1 MAGGLLNLIAIGN
14 QNVILNGNPTK
25 SFFKC
30 KYLKYTNFG
39 MQKYRIDQTGQAN
52 LNLTQKVRYSFKI
65 PRYADLLMDTY
76 LVINL
81 PNIWSPILRYI
92 DPYDITKTTHEYRP
106 YEFQWIKNLG
116 SQIIDEITINI
127 GPVEVQKYSGQYLQ
141 NMVERDFYGDKK
153 KLYNI
158 MTGNID
164 ELNDPAN
171 FSNRKNNYPNAWK
184 KNDADIDGIEPS
196 IHGQQ
201 LYIPINTWFTL
212 ASTMALPLI
221 CLQYEDLVINFTLKP
236 IQELFTIKDVIYDI
250 STNDLSLNIYKH
262 NDTNIFGKYY
272 NYEEI
277 PRIQPEQN
285 KDINYGYHRFIQQPP
300 VKDISSVDYLYK
312 DTRLFNNYDIHLIT
326 TQCFLD
332 NDERI
337 LFAQNT
343 QNYLVKKIYEHNI
356 PLKQKTGKITFD
368 TNGLVSSWMWYMQ
381 RNDVYKRNEWSNYT
395 NWPYENNIPNYL
407 EKLTDLN
414 GNYLLYNNKNNRL
427 NLDASKNIY
436 ITGYEPTIYQQT
448 NQKNIMKDFAIIA
461 DGKYRE
467 NSFPEGLYN
476 KIEKYART
484 TGSSKE
490 GLYTYNFCLNND
502 PFKIQPSG
510 AFNTNKFKTI
520 EFEYNNY
527 QNPPIDLSN
536 VNFST
541 ICDPDTG
548 EIIATTK
555 EPNSIYT
562 YNYNLHIFEERY
574 NILQFNSG
582 TANFIYNT

>member
-52 LNLTQKVRYSFKI
+52 LNLTQKMKYSFKI

-81 PNIWSPILRYI
+81 PNIWSPILKYI
-92 DPYDITKTTHEYRP
+92 DPYDITKTTYEYRP

-184 KNDADIDGIEPS
+184 KNDTDIDGIEPS

-262 NDTNIFGKYY
+262 NDTNIFGNHY
-272 NYEEI
+272 NYQEI

-285 KDINYGYHRFIQQPP
+285 KDVNYGYHRFIQQPP
-300 VKDISSVDYLYK
+300 VKDISSVDYLYE

-332 NDERI
+332 NEERI

-343 QNYLVKKIYEHNI
+343 QNYLIKKIYEHNI

-414 GNYLLYNNKNNRL
+414 GNYLLYNNNNNKL

-436 ITGYEPTIYQQT
+436 ITGYEPTIYEQT

-502 PFKIQPSG
+502 PFKIQPTG

-548 EIIATTK
+548 EIIATSK

>member
-236 IQELFTIKDVIYDI
+236 IQELFTVKDVIYDI

-262 NDTNIFGKYY
+262 NETNIFGKYY

-277 PRIQPEQN
+277 PRIHFL
-285 KDINYGYHRFIQQPP
+285 I
-300 VKDISSVDYLYK
+300 
-312 DTRLFNNYDIHLIT
+312 RLFI
-326 TQCFLD
+326 
-332 NDERI
+332 
-337 LFAQNT
+337 
-343 QNYLVKKIYEHNI
+343 
-356 PLKQKTGKITFD
+356 
-368 TNGLVSSWMWYMQ
+368 
-381 RNDVYKRNEWSNYT
+381 
-395 NWPYENNIPNYL
+395 
-407 EKLTDLN
+407 
-414 GNYLLYNNKNNRL
+414 
-427 NLDASKNIY
+427 
-436 ITGYEPTIYQQT
+436 
-448 NQKNIMKDFAIIA
+448 
-461 DGKYRE
+461 
-467 NSFPEGLYN
+467 
-476 KIEKYART
+476 
-484 TGSSKE
+484 
-490 GLYTYNFCLNND
+490 
-502 PFKIQPSG
+502 
-510 AFNTNKFKTI
+510 
-520 EFEYNNY
+520 
-527 QNPPIDLSN
+527 
-536 VNFST
+536 
-541 ICDPDTG
+541 
-548 EIIATTK
+548 
-555 EPNSIYT
+555 
-562 YNYNLHIFEERY
+562 
-574 NILQFNSG
+574 
-582 TANFIYNT
+582 

>member
-52 LNLTQKVRYSFKI
+52 LNLTQKMKYSFKI

-81 PNIWSPILRYI
+81 PNIWSPILKYI
-92 DPYDITKTTHEYRP
+92 DPYDITKTTYEYRP

-236 IQELFTIKDVIYDI
+236 IQELFTVKDVIYDI

-262 NDTNIFGKYY
+262 NEANIFGNHY
-272 NYEEI
+272 NYQEI

-285 KDINYGYHRFIQQPP
+285 KDVNYGYHRFIQQPP
-300 VKDISSVDYLYK
+300 VKDISSSGYLYE
-312 DTRLFNNYDIHLIT
+312 DTRLFNNYDIHLVT

-332 NDERI
+332 NEERI

-343 QNYLVKKIYEHNI
+343 QNYLIKKIYEHNI

-476 KIEKYART
+476 KIEKYARNI
-484 TGSSKE
+484 GSSKE

-502 PFKIQPSG
+502 PFKIQPTG

-555 EPNSIYT
+555 EPTSIYT

>member
-52 LNLTQKVRYSFKI
+52 LNLTQKMKYSFKI

-81 PNIWSPILRYI
+81 PNIWSPILKYI
-92 DPYDITKTTHEYRP
+92 DPYDITKTTYEYRP

-184 KNDADIDGIEPS
+184 KNDTDIDGIEPS

-262 NDTNIFGKYY
+262 NDTNIFGNHY
-272 NYEEI
+272 NYQEI

-285 KDINYGYHRFIQQPP
+285 KDVNYAYHRFIQQPP
-300 VKDISSVDYLYK
+300 VKDISSVDYLYE

-332 NDERI
+332 NEERI

-343 QNYLVKKIYEHNI
+343 QNYLIKKIYEHNI

-414 GNYLLYNNKNNRL
+414 GNYLLYNNNNNKL

-436 ITGYEPTIYQQT
+436 ITGYEPTIYEQT

-502 PFKIQPSG
+502 PFKIQPTG

-548 EIIATTK
+548 EIIATSK

>member
-52 LNLTQKVRYSFKI
+52 LNLTQKMKYSFKI

-81 PNIWSPILRYI
+81 PNIWSPILKYI
-92 DPYDITKTTHEYRP
+92 DPYDITKTTYEYRP

-184 KNDADIDGIEPS
+184 KNDTDIDGIEPS

-262 NDTNIFGKYY
+262 NDTNIFGNHY
-272 NYEEI
+272 NYQEI

-285 KDINYGYHRFIQQPP
+285 KDVNYGYHRFIQQPP
-300 VKDISSVDYLYK
+300 VKDISSVDYLYE

-332 NDERI
+332 NEERI

-343 QNYLVKKIYEHNI
+343 QNYLIKKIYEHNI

-407 EKLTDLN
+407 EKLIDLN
-414 GNYLLYNNKNNRL
+414 GNYLLYNNNNNKL

-436 ITGYEPTIYQQT
+436 ITGYEPTIYEQT

-502 PFKIQPSG
+502 PFKIQPTG

-555 EPNSIYT
+555 EPTSIYT